1 MATWTTGGGGDNLT
15 ANQAVYTSAAN
26 TTVPAVGDY
35 IVVLVVASGSL
46 DAAVVTDDQGGT
58 YTRVNQT
65 TFNSNADQVA
75 IYIRDTAVT
84 STTALKTTVDFT
96 GDNATGCTWRDFR
109 LAGATGAAVK
119 SGVNTGGAG
128 TTPSVALGSA
138 VATANPIIGAVG
150 NKNSP
155 AGITEP
161 SGWAEASDLGY
172 STPTTGREFA
182 NRDSG
187 ETGSTITWGSS
198 SASAWGAVVVEFEA
212 ASNDRRAVVTFAEME
227 VPTAPRRALV
237 TFAEMEV
244 PNAPRRAIVTF
255 AELEVPD
262 ASTDRRALVTF
273 AELEVPNAP
282 RRAIV
287 TFSELEVP
295 TAPRRGIVTFA
306 ELEVPTA
313 PRRGIITFA
322 ELEVPT
328 APRRAL
334 VTFAEM
340 EVPTAPR
347 RALVTFA
354 ELEVPGAPRR
364 AVITFAEFE
373 VPEVGAPVVVVGGGN
388 GKVTNTLQYER
399 WRKKAKRA
407 AEVAERTEEA
417 AEEIEH
423 ILAEVPAPRGH
434 DNQYR
439 MRLIAALVQLLD

>member
-1 MATWTTGGGGDNLT
+1 VATWTTGGGGDNLST
-15 ANQAVYTSAAN
+15 NTAVYTSAAN

-35 IVVLVVASGSL
+35 IVVLVVASDSL
-46 DAAVVTDDQGGT
+46 DAAVVTDDLGGT
-58 YTRVNQT
+58 YTRVRQT
-65 TFNSNADQVA
+65 TFNGGVDQVA
-75 IYIRDTAVT
+75 IYIRDAAVT
-84 STTALKTTVDFT
+84 TTNPLKTSVDFT

-119 SGVNTGGAG
+119 SGANTGGAG

-138 VATANPIIGAVG
+138 VATANPVIGAVG
-150 NKNSP
+150 NKTNP
-155 AGITEP
+155 AGITQP
-161 SGWAEASDLGY
+161 SGWTEASDLGY
-172 STPTTGREFA
+172 NTPTTGREFA
-182 NRDSG
+182 DRDSG
-187 ETGSTITWGSS
+187 ETGSTITWGST
-198 SASAWGAVVVEFEA
+198 SATAWGAVVVEFEA

-262 ASTDRRALVTF
+262 VPTDRRA
-273 AELEVPNAP
+273 
-282 RRAIV
+282 
-287 TFSELEVP
+287 
-295 TAPRRGIVTFA
+295 
-306 ELEVPTA
+306 
-313 PRRGIITFA
+313 IITFA

-347 RALVTFA
+347 RALITFA

-364 AVITFAEFE
+364 AIVTFAEFE
-373 VPEVGAPVVVVGGGN
+373 VPEFGAPVVVVGGGN

-407 AEVAERTEEA
+407 AAAAESTEEA
-417 AEEIEH
+417 AEEIEY
-423 ILAEVPAPRGH
+423 ILAEAPAPPGH